1 MIKKIALVTFAATL
15 LMNPVVSA
23 AATNPFADV
32 PKGHWAYASLAK
44 LEQGNVLQAGKD
56 FDGNKIITRYDM
68 AQLVGAALANK
79 DKYSTDVQQNVLPKL
94 SVEFAEELNN
104 LGVRIAKLEAAEDN
118 VNFNGQIRWHYVDN
132 YRSKHDSNDDHQLRS
147 RIYINGKVNETWDYH
162 AMLENKQDFHT
173 NAEEGK
179 TGFERAYVTGPI
191 GGAKVTAGAFGNL
204 MAEGNIYDT
213 NFDGIKFEFG
223 DVIKYSL
230 LYGEADIERD
240 NKMFVATASYKDYD
254 YDAAVGYHRINYD
267 EGNPADNTIWS
278 AVGNYD
284 FGNYSLGAMYLRAS
298 QKDAH
303 GDQNGYVLTFKHG
316 RVKAWK
322 AHTYEIYTKY
332 YEQPVNTYLAHT
344 MTGLAGYM
352 DGFKGYCIG
361 AQYALAENTILGIEY
376 YDLRDKITDEKNKTI
391 WTQVIFDFKID

>member
-1 MIKKIALVTFAATL
+1 MIKKIAVMTFAATL
-15 LMNPVVSA
+15 LMAPA
-23 AATNPFADV
+23 AFAATANPFADV

-44 LEQGNVLQAGKD
+44 LEQGSILAADKD
-56 FDGNKIITRYDM
+56 FDGNKIITRYEM
-68 AQLVGAALANK
+68 AQLVGDALANK
-79 DKYSTDVQQNVLPKL
+79 DKYNADVQQNVLPKL
-94 SVEFAEELNN
+94 SAEFAEELKNF
-104 LGVRIAKLEAAEDN
+104 GVRIGKLEAAEDN
-118 VNFNGQIRWHYVDN
+118 VNFTAQIRWHYVDN
-132 YRSKHDSNDDHQLRS
+132 YRSKHDSSDDHQLRS

-352 DGFKGYCIG
+352 DGFMGYCIG
-361 AQYALAENTILGIEY
+361 AQYALAEYTILGIEY

>member
-1 MIKKIALVTFAATL
+1 MRV
-15 LMNPVVSA
+15 
-23 AATNPFADV
+23 
-32 PKGHWAYASLAK
+32 
-44 LEQGNVLQAGKD
+44 
-56 FDGNKIITRYDM
+56 
-68 AQLVGAALANK
+68 
-79 DKYSTDVQQNVLPKL
+79 
-94 SVEFAEELNN
+94 
-104 LGVRIAKLEAAEDN
+104 AKLEAADDN
-118 VNFNGQIRWHYVDN
+118 VNFTGQIRWHYVDN
-132 YRSKHDSNDDHQLRS
+132 YRSRHDSNDDHQLRS

-162 AMLENKQDFHT
+162 AMLENKQNLHT
-173 NAEEGK
+173 NAEESK
-179 TGFERAYVTGPI
+179 TGFERAYVTGPL
-191 GGAKVTAGAFGNL
+191 GGAKVTAGVFGNL

-213 NFDGIKFEFG
+213 SFDGIKFEFG

-278 AVGNYD
+278 AGGNYD

>member
-1 MIKKIALVTFAATL
+1 MIKKIVLVTFAATL
-15 LMNPVVSA
+15 LMSSVVSA
-23 AATNPFADV
+23 ASANPFTDV